1 MVAAAAAAA
10 DMAVGSVAIGLQRPA
25 AAVVAVP
32 CYQVRR
38 SPSSCTGCPSWYI
51 VYMAS
56 PPRTSN
62 ANQRKLHMPVRHD
75 CVE

>member
-1 MVAAAAAAA
+1 MVAAAAVG
-10 DMAVGSVAIGLQRPA
+10 MAVGSVATGLPHLV
-25 AAVVAVP
+25 AAVAAVP

-56 PPRTSN
+56 PLRTSN

>member
-1 MVAAAAAAA
+1 MVAAAAV
-10 DMAVGSVAIGLQRPA
+10 DMAVGSVATGLPHLV
-25 AAVVAVP
+25 AAVAAVP

-56 PPRTSN
+56 PLHTSN
-62 ANQRKLHMPVRHD
+62 ADQHTLRKPAKHD

>member
-25 AAVVAVP
+25 AAVVAVA

-38 SPSSCTGCPSWYI
+38 SPSSCTGCPSWYTF
-51 VYMAS
+51 YKAS
-56 PPRTSN
+56 PPHISSADQHTL
-62 ANQRKLHMPVRHD
+62 RKPARHD
-75 CVE
+75 CVG